1 MDDDWARDYVAK
13 GFRLMAYGIDQLM
26 LQNALRHGLEVMRG
40 ASH

>member
-26 LQNALRHGLEVMRG
+26 LQNALRHGLDIMRSAG
-40 ASH
+40 K